1 MHVKRVLRGPQNS
14 VWDVPKPFKI
24 EAWDGPGN
32 PNAAMKLHRAAKRQP
47 RASKKGQE
55 TSKKRPR
62 EARSRPRAN
71 KSRSSGAP
79 ESTKPFQNPFQD
91 GTGAQSLQEAL
102 LNRPRE

>member
-1 MHVKRVLRGPQNS
+1 MHVKRALKASQNS

-32 PNAAMKLHRAAKRQP
+32 RNAAVKLHRAAKRQP
-47 RASKKGQE
+47 RAYKNQE
-55 TSKKRPR
+55 TPKKHPR

-79 ESTKPFQNPFQD
+79 KSTKPFQNPFQD
-91 GTGAQSLQEAL
+91 GMGAQSLQEAL
-102 LNRPRE
+102 LNRRRE